1 MLSMMIPW
9 LVTQPTI
16 QSAQQLLGMQLSLAG
31 CSGLIVETEAYLG
44 VEDKAAHA
52 FGGRKTP
59 RNHSLY
65 LPAGNVYV
73 YQMRQY
79 CLLNIVTRTAD
90 RKSVV

>member
-44 VEDKAAHA
+44 VEDKAAQHRVITVCTYRRA
-52 FGGRKTP
+52 TFMFIKCA
-59 RNHSLY
+59 S
-65 LPAGNVYV
+65 
-73 YQMRQY
+73 
-79 CLLNIVTRTAD
+79 TAY
-90 RKSVV
+90 

>member
-52 FGGRKTP
+52 FGGRKHRVITVCIY
-59 RNHSLY
+59 RRATFMFIKCAS
-65 LPAGNVYV
+65 
-73 YQMRQY
+73 
-79 CLLNIVTRTAD
+79 TAY
-90 RKSVV
+90 